1 MGAHFPKEGIEKM
14 LHYRLLKDED
24 DDIFI
29 EVDSD
34 GYELLHNPI
43 LNKGS
48 AFSIEERRLFNIDG
62 FLPSAVS
69 TLEDQVARAYENFQ
83 GKPTD
88 IEKYIFLRGLQD
100 RNEVL
105 FYALLQKHLS
115 EMIHII
121 YTPTVGRA
129 CQTYSHIFRW
139 TRGIFLSPENIK
151 RVDAIFQSLP
161 YRNIEV
167 IVVTDSEGILGIG
180 DQGIGGMGIPIG
192 KLSLYIAGAGINPAN
207 CLPVCLDVGTDNVE
221 LQNDPLYLG
230 IRQRR
235 LRGERYYEFVDS
247 FVEAVKRNFP
257 KALLQWEDFSKQRAF
272 TLLDKYR
279 PSLPSFND
287 DIQGTGAVTLAGI
300 RGALRIKKE
309 KLSEQTVVIYGAGAA
324 GVGVARQILSGMRD
338 EGLSEDEACRRVL
351 ILDSQGLLVD
361 TREGVDDYKLSFCK
375 TQNEC
380 QVLGMTAP
388 DEATLLDVITCS
400 KPTVLLGL
408 SGRSGAFTG
417 SIVKAMARA
426 CERPIIFPL
435 SNPTSSA
442 EATPEDI
449 YRWTEGRAV
458 VATGSP
464 FRDVNYSGRVYKV
477 GQGNNV
483 FIFPGVGMGALAV
496 RAKGVTDEMLTAAS
510 VALAEQ
516 VSEFRLTLN
525 CVYPPISDLHDVS
538 LKVAIAVARTAM
550 DQNVARKPIVP
561 ELLEET
567 IMSKM
572 WVPKYARFTR
582 GTID

>member
-1 MGAHFPKEGIEKM
+1 M
-14 LHYRLLKDED
+14 LRYKILKDEN

-29 EVDSD
+29 DVDSD

-69 TLEDQVARAYENFQ
+69 TIEDQVARAYENYQ
-83 GKPTD
+83 SKPSD

-105 FYALLQKHLS
+105 FYALLQKYLN

-121 YTPTVGRA
+121 YTPTVGKA

-139 TRGIFLSPENIK
+139 TRGIFLSPENID
-151 RVDAIFQSLP
+151 RADSIFQALP

-167 IVVTDSEGILGIG
+167 IVATDSEGILGLG
-180 DQGIGGMGIPIG
+180 DQGIGGMGIPVG

-207 CLPVCLDVGTDNVE
+207 CLPVCLDVGTDNAE

-230 IRQRR
+230 MRQRR
-235 LRGERYYEFVDS
+235 LRGVRYFEFVDQ

-272 TLLDKYR
+272 SLLDKYR
-279 PSLPSFND
+279 ASLPSFND
-287 DIQGTGAVTLAGI
+287 DIQGTGAVVVAGVN
-300 RGALRIKKE
+300 GALRIKKE
-309 KLSEQTVVIYGAGAA
+309 KLSDQVFVIYGAGAA
-324 GVGVARQILSGMRD
+324 GVGVGRQILSGLRD
-338 EGLSEDEACRRVL
+338 EGLSEDEACKKIIV
-351 ILDSQGLLVD
+351 LDSQGVLVED
-361 TREGVDDYKLSFCK
+361 REGLDNYKLSFCK

-380 QVLGMTAP
+380 QVLGMSAP

-400 KPTVLLGL
+400 KATVLLGL
-408 SGRSGAFTG
+408 SGRTGTFTEE
-417 SIVKAMARA
+417 IVKTMAGN
-426 CERPIIFPL
+426 CEEPVIFPL

-442 EATPEDI
+442 EATPADI
-449 YRWTEGRAV
+449 CNWTKGKAI

-464 FRDVNYSGRVYKV
+464 FPDINYEGHVFKI

-483 FIFPGVGMGALAV
+483 FIFPGVGMGSLAV
-496 RAKGVTDEMLTAAS
+496 RAQVVTDEMLTAAS
-510 VALAEQ
+510 VSLAEQ
-516 VSEFRLTLN
+516 VSDARLNLN
-525 CVYPPISDLHDVS
+525 CVYPPISELHEVS
-538 LKVAIAVARTAM
+538 LKVAVAVARKAIE
-550 DQNVARKPIVP
+550 QGVARKPIVP
-561 ELLEET
+561 ELIEET
-567 IMSKM
+567 IKSKM
-572 WVPKYARFTR
+572 WIPRYARFTR
-582 GTID
+582 GTAG

>member
-1 MGAHFPKEGIEKM
+1 M
-14 LHYRLLKDED
+14 LHYRLLKDEN

-105 FYALLQKHLS
+105 FYALLQKYLS

-139 TRGIFLSPENIK
+139 TRGMFLSPENIK

-207 CLPVCLDVGTDNVE
+207 CLPICLDVGTDNVE

-230 IRQRR
+230 TRQRR
-235 LRGERYYEFVDS
+235 LRGERYYEFIDA

-257 KALLQWEDFSKQRAF
+257 KTLLQWEDFSKQRAF

-279 PSLPSFND
+279 SSLPSFND
-287 DIQGTGAVTLAGI
+287 DVQGTGAVTLAGI

-324 GVGVARQILSGMRD
+324 GVGVGRQILSGMRD
-338 EGLSEDEACRRVL
+338 EGLSEDEACQRIL

-361 TREGVDDYKLSFCK
+361 TRESVDDYKLSFCK

-417 SIVKAMARA
+417 NIVKAMART
-426 CERPIIFPL
+426 CERPVIFPL

-442 EATPEDI
+442 EATPGDI
-449 YRWTEGRAV
+449 YQWTEGRAI

-464 FRDVNYSGRVYKV
+464 FPDVNYDGRVYKI

-496 RAKGVTDEMLTAAS
+496 RAKVVTDEMLTAS
-510 VALAEQ
+510 SIALAGQ
-516 VSEFRLTLN
+516 VSDFRLNLN

-538 LKVAIAVARTAM
+538 LKVAIAVARKAM
-550 DQNVARKPIVP
+550 EQGVARKPIVP

-572 WVPKYARFTR
+572 WMPKYSRFTR

>member
-1 MGAHFPKEGIEKM
+1 M
-14 LHYRLLKDED
+14 LRYKILKDEN

-29 EVDSD
+29 DVDSD

-69 TLEDQVARAYENFQ
+69 TIEDQVARAYENYQ
-83 GKPTD
+83 SKPSD

-105 FYALLQKHLS
+105 FYALLQKYLN

-121 YTPTVGRA
+121 YTPTVGKA

-139 TRGIFLSPENIK
+139 TRGIFLSPENID
-151 RVDAIFQSLP
+151 RADSIFQALP

-167 IVVTDSEGILGIG
+167 IVATDSEGILGLG
-180 DQGIGGMGIPIG
+180 DQGIGGMGIPVG

-207 CLPVCLDVGTDNVE
+207 CLPVCLDVGTDNAE

-230 IRQRR
+230 MRQRR
-235 LRGERYYEFVDS
+235 LRGVRYFEFVDQ

-272 TLLDKYR
+272 SLLDKYR
-279 PSLPSFND
+279 ASLPSFND
-287 DIQGTGAVTLAGI
+287 DIQGTGAVVVAGVN
-300 RGALRIKKE
+300 GALRIKKE
-309 KLSEQTVVIYGAGAA
+309 KLSDQVFVIYGAGAA
-324 GVGVARQILSGMRD
+324 GVGVGRQILSGLRD
-338 EGLSEDEACRRVL
+338 EGLSEDEACKKIIV
-351 ILDSQGLLVD
+351 LDSQGVLVED
-361 TREGVDDYKLSFCK
+361 REGLDNYKLSFCK

-380 QVLGMTAP
+380 QVLGMSAP

-400 KPTVLLGL
+400 KATVLLGL
-408 SGRSGAFTG
+408 SGRTGTFTEE
-417 SIVKAMARA
+417 IVKTMAGN
-426 CERPIIFPL
+426 CEEPVIFPL

-442 EATPEDI
+442 EATPADI
-449 YRWTEGRAV
+449 CNWTKGKAI

-464 FRDVNYSGRVYKV
+464 FPDINYEGHVFKI

-483 FIFPGVGMGALAV
+483 FVFPGVGMGSLAV
-496 RAKGVTDEMLTAAS
+496 RAQVVTDEMLTAAS
-510 VALAEQ
+510 VSLAEQ
-516 VSEFRLTLN
+516 VSDARLNLN
-525 CVYPPISDLHDVS
+525 CVYPPISELHEVS
-538 LKVAIAVARTAM
+538 LKVAVAVARKAIE
-550 DQNVARKPIVP
+550 QGVARKPIVP
-561 ELLEET
+561 ELIEET
-567 IMSKM
+567 IKSKM
-572 WVPKYARFTR
+572 WIPRYARFTR
-582 GTID
+582 GTAG

>member
-1 MGAHFPKEGIEKM
+1 M
-14 LHYRLLKDED
+14 LRYKILKDEN

-29 EVDSD
+29 DVDSD

-69 TLEDQVARAYENFQ
+69 TIEDQVARAYENYQ
-83 GKPTD
+83 SKPSD

-105 FYALLQKHLS
+105 FYALLQKYLN

-121 YTPTVGRA
+121 YTPTVGKA

-139 TRGIFLSPENIK
+139 TRGIFLSPENID
-151 RVDAIFQSLP
+151 RADSIFQALP

-167 IVVTDSEGILGIG
+167 IVATDSEGILGLG
-180 DQGIGGMGIPIG
+180 DQGIGGMGIPVG

-207 CLPVCLDVGTDNVE
+207 CLPICLDVGTDNAE

-230 IRQRR
+230 MRQRR
-235 LRGERYYEFVDS
+235 LRGVRYFEFVDQ

-272 TLLDKYR
+272 SLLDKYR
-279 PSLPSFND
+279 ASLPSFND
-287 DIQGTGAVTLAGI
+287 DIQGTGAVVVAGVN
-300 RGALRIKKE
+300 GALRIKKE
-309 KLSEQTVVIYGAGAA
+309 KLSDQVFVIYGAGAA
-324 GVGVARQILSGMRD
+324 GVGVGRQILSGLRD
-338 EGLSEDEACRRVL
+338 EGLSEDEACKKIIV
-351 ILDSQGLLVD
+351 LDSQGVLVED
-361 TREGVDDYKLSFCK
+361 REGLDNYKLSFCK

-380 QVLGMTAP
+380 QVLGMSAP

-400 KPTVLLGL
+400 KATVLLGL
-408 SGRSGAFTG
+408 SGRTGTFTEE
-417 SIVKAMARA
+417 IVKTMAGN
-426 CERPIIFPL
+426 CEEPVIFPL

-442 EATPEDI
+442 EATPADI
-449 YRWTEGRAV
+449 CNWTKGKAI

-464 FRDVNYSGRVYKV
+464 FPDINYEGHVFKI

-483 FIFPGVGMGALAV
+483 FIFPGVGMGSLAV
-496 RAKGVTDEMLTAAS
+496 RAQVVTDEMLTAAS
-510 VALAEQ
+510 VSLAEQ
-516 VSEFRLTLN
+516 VSDARLNLN
-525 CVYPPISDLHDVS
+525 CVYPPISELHEVS
-538 LKVAIAVARTAM
+538 LKVAVAVARKAIE
-550 DQNVARKPIVP
+550 QGVARKPIVP
-561 ELLEET
+561 ELIEET
-567 IMSKM
+567 IRSKM
-572 WVPKYARFTR
+572 WIPRYARFTR
-582 GTID
+582 GTAG

>member
-1 MGAHFPKEGIEKM
+1 M
-14 LHYRLLKDED
+14 LHYRLLKDEN

-83 GKPTD
+83 SKPTD

-105 FYALLQKHLS
+105 FYALLQKYLS

-139 TRGIFLSPENIK
+139 TRGMFLSPENIK

-207 CLPVCLDVGTDNVE
+207 CLPICLDVGTDNVE

-230 IRQRR
+230 TRQRR
-235 LRGERYYEFVDS
+235 LRGERYYEFIDA

-257 KALLQWEDFSKQRAF
+257 KTLLQWEDFSKQRAF

-279 PSLPSFND
+279 SSLPSFND
-287 DIQGTGAVTLAGI
+287 DVQGTGAVTLAGI

-324 GVGVARQILSGMRD
+324 GVGVGRQILSGMRD
-338 EGLSEDEACRRVL
+338 EGLSEDEACQRIL

-361 TREGVDDYKLSFCK
+361 TRESVDDYKLSFCK

-417 SIVKAMARA
+417 NIVKAMART
-426 CERPIIFPL
+426 CERPVIFPL

-442 EATPEDI
+442 EATPGDI
-449 YRWTEGRAV
+449 YQWTEGRAI

-464 FRDVNYSGRVYKV
+464 FPDVNYDGRAYKI

-483 FIFPGVGMGALAV
+483 LIFPGVGMGALAV
-496 RAKGVTDEMLTAAS
+496 RAKVVTDEMLTAS
-510 VALAEQ
+510 SIALAGQ
-516 VSEFRLTLN
+516 VSDFRLNLN

-538 LKVAIAVARTAM
+538 LKVAIAVARKAM
-550 DQNVARKPIVP
+550 EQGVARKPIVP

-572 WVPKYARFTR
+572 WMPKYSRFTR